1 MKTIK
6 ALFLLLALVSGL
18 AYGQIHDYVYGGLN
32 ANITS
37 GYVSPAVSEPSLNFR
52 NVLDN
57 GAFNIY
63 QRGTTAV
70 TSIAAT
76 PTYHADRWAAY
87 SNNGSASVTLTN
99 VTSGLLP
106 GYGNAEKLQRAA
118 ANAQVT
124 PIFLAQEISSVDV
137 IPMQGQTVCLSA
149 FVLAGANF
157 SAASSKITAQVITG
171 TGTDQGLASLVA
183 ATWTGQA
190 TTLNDSTQ
198 IVTTTWGRYTP
209 SSWCFTM
216 PVNATEAAV
225 QIGFTPVGTA
235 GADDSITLTGIQ
247 FEQVSIGFPLPT
259 GVVAQ
264 ASLFEQRPIAVE
276 LAKAQRYFFQLN
288 EANSFLGFSAQ
299 CTATNTIIGSLP
311 LPVVMRTAPT
321 IAGSVGG
328 FQVII
333 NGAAAAAVS
342 GFAGTTSNAN
352 TMNVTATNACTAG
365 FTVMFRG
372 SGTTGKLTATADF

>member
-6 ALFLLLALVSGL
+6 ALFLLFALVSGL
-18 AYGQIHDYVYGGLN
+18 AYGQVHDYVYGGVT

-57 GAFNIY
+57 GAFNLY

-76 PTYHADRWAAY
+76 ATYHADRWAAY

-124 PIFLAQEISSVDV
+124 PVFLVQEISSVDV
-137 IPMQGQTVCLSA
+137 IPMQGQAVCLSA
-149 FVLAGANF
+149 SVLAGANF

-171 TGTDQGLASLVA
+171 TGTDQGLSSLIA

-198 IVTTTWGRYTP
+198 IVTTTWTRYAP

-235 GADDSITLTGIQ
+235 GADDSITLTGVQ
-247 FEQVSIGFPLPT
+247 FEQVSIGAPLPT
-259 GVVAQ
+259 GITAQ
-264 ASLFEQRPIAVE
+264 PSVFEQRPIAVE
-276 LAKAQRYFFQLN
+276 LAKAQRYFWQIT
-288 EANSFLGFSAQ
+288 EANSFFAAQ
-299 CTATNTIIGSLP
+299 ANCTATNTITISFP
-311 LPVVMRTAPT
+311 TPVQMRTTPT
-321 IAGSVGG
+321 SAITVGG
-328 FQVII
+328 WQAVIA
-333 NGAAAAAVS
+333 GAAAAGLS
-342 GFAGTTSNAN
+342 GQAAATSNVN
-352 TMNVTATNACTAG
+352 SVNITATNACTAG
-365 FTVMFRG
+365 NTVMIRG
-372 SGTTGKLTATADF
+372 SGTTGKITATADF